1 MTLRSP
7 ATAPLPP
14 ATGDSSS
21 PICGDDDP
29 QPPSYPR
36 VPLPLLLASH
46 PVIERIHPAESGA
59 PVQGQGGVFYCH
71 GLADPTFLKEL
82 EGHMESAVSD
92 GGSYNMA
99 ADRRWFCSEDIAS
112 KLQRMLP
119 ASLAVS
125 RVLPDLR
132 FIIYNGGGFIRPH
145 VDGKRWDEATGRLSN
160 SSFLFYLTSCEDSGR
175 CAAAP
180 LLHRKV

>member
-7 ATAPLPP
+7 ASAPLPP
-14 ATGDSSS
+14 ANDDSSS
-21 PICGDDDP
+21 AICGDDDP

-46 PVIERIHPAESGA
+46 PVIERIYPAESGA
-59 PVQGQGGVFYCH
+59 PVQGLGGVFYCH
-71 GLADPTFLKEL
+71 SLAEPSFLKEL
-82 EGHMESAVSD
+82 EEQMETAVSD

-119 ASLAVS
+119 ASLAVC

-175 CAAAP
+175 
-180 LLHRKV
+180 